1 MTNPVTVR
9 YMSRSEI
16 ESLMYSLVATQDNE
30 QAQVFEAIARRLL
43 EIMEEDARR

>member
-16 ESLMYSLVATQDNE
+16 ESLMYSLVATRSNDE
-30 QAQVFEAIARRLL
+30 AQLFEAIARRLL